1 MKIKRLS
8 LRIRIFLAMILLVL
22 LASVLIAA
30 VTIYQYKEQTDEY
43 NKSRLERKEQSI
55 HAAITY
61 WLNSG
66 NTFPLESKNLPY
78 IFKDK
83 IYEISNIE
91 KAELNIYDLE
101 GNLVKSSHSG
111 FVKSDAPDLLSD
123 TVLEA
128 IANNFQHLYVN
139 EKVINDNSYQ
149 SSFSYITDNKFKPFG
164 ILNLRYV
171 QDNTEQNKDLKEFLY
186 RLTLV
191 YVLMFVLAILLA
203 YFISSY
209 ITRSLKAI
217 TEKISQ
223 TRLSNL
229 NEKIILR
236 DSSTEIATL
245 INAYNEMIDKLEESA
260 VKLAKGE
267 REQAWREMAKQ
278 VAHEIKN
285 PLTPMRLTVQSFQRK
300 FDPDDPN
307 IKDKIN
313 EFSNMLIQQIDTLS
327 TIASAFS
334 NFANMPAQNREEI
347 DVVEVV
353 KQALDIFTEDYIS
366 FYPKQKSIIAKLD
379 KTQVIRIVT
388 NLVKNATQSLEDV
401 ENKKL
406 EVSVE
411 HDNGDICITI
421 ADNGKGISEAG
432 GERVFE
438 PKFTTKSSGMGL
450 GLAMVKN
457 IVDAYDGTVTFT
469 SQVNIGTVFKV
480 KLPKN

>member
-1 MKIKRLS
+1 MKIKQLS
-8 LRIRIFLAMILLVL
+8 LRIRIFLSMILLIL
-22 LASVLIAA
+22 LASILIAA

-43 NKSRLERKEQSI
+43 NKGRLERKNESV
-55 HAAITY
+55 HAAISY

-66 NTFPLESKNLPY
+66 NTFPLETKNLPY

-91 KAELNIYDLE
+91 KAEINIYDLE

-111 FVKSDAPDLLSD
+111 FVKSDAPVILSD
-123 TVLEA
+123 TILDA
-128 IANNFQHLYVN
+128 ISNNVQHLYVSI
-139 EKVINDNSYQ
+139 KVINDNSYQ
-149 SSFSYITDNKFKPFG
+149 SSYSYITDNKFKPFG
-164 ILNLRYV
+164 ILNLRYI
-171 QDNTEQNKDLKEFLY
+171 QDNIDQDRDLKEFLY
-186 RLTLV
+186 RLAMV
-191 YVLMFVLAILLA
+191 YVFMFVLAILLA
-203 YFISSY
+203 YIISSY

-229 NEKIILR
+229 NEKIILK

-245 INAYNEMIDKLEESA
+245 ISAYNEMIDKLEESA

-300 FDPDDPN
+300 FDPNDPN
-307 IKDKIN
+307 IQEKIN
-313 EFSNMLIQQIDTLS
+313 EFCKMLIQQIDTLS

-347 DVVEVV
+347 DLVVVV

-366 FYPKQKSIIAKLD
+366 FFPKEKSIIAKLD
-379 KTQVIRIVT
+379 KTQVIRVVT

-401 ENKKL
+401 ENEKL
-406 EVSVE
+406 EVTVSEDDENV
-411 HDNGDICITI
+411 CITI
-421 ADNGKGISEAG
+421 ADNGKGISEEDA
-432 GERVFE
+432 ERVFE
-438 PKFTTKSSGMGL
+438 PKFTTKTSGMGL

-457 IVDAYDGTVTFT
+457 IVDAYNGSISFT
-469 SQVNIGTVFKV
+469 SQINVGTVFKV

>member
-1 MKIKRLS
+1 MKIKQIS
-8 LRIRIFLAMILLVL
+8 LRIRIFLAMILLIL

-30 VTIYQYKEQTDEY
+30 VTIYQYKEQTNEY

-55 HAAITY
+55 HEAITY

-66 NTFPLESKNLPY
+66 NTFPLETKNLRY

-91 KAELNIYDLE
+91 KSEINIYDLE
-101 GNLVKSSHSG
+101 GKLVKSSHSG
-111 FVKSDAPDLLSD
+111 FVKSDAATLLSD
-123 TVLEA
+123 TILDA
-128 IANNFQHLYVN
+128 ISTNYKHFYVN
-139 EKVINDNSYQ
+139 EKVIKDNSYQ
-149 SSFSYITDNKFKPFG
+149 SSYSYITDNKFKPFG

-171 QDNTEQNKDLKEFLY
+171 QDNSEQSRYLKEFLY
-186 RLTLV
+186 RLGLV
-191 YVLMFVLAILLA
+191 YIFMFALAILSA
-203 YFISSY
+203 YFLSSY

-223 TRLSNL
+223 TRLSKQ
-229 NEKIILR
+229 NEKITIS
-236 DSSTEIATL
+236 DSSTEIVTL
-245 INAYNEMIDKLEESA
+245 INAYNEMVDELEESA
-260 VKLAKGE
+260 LKLAKGE

-278 VAHEIKN
+278 IAHEIKN
-285 PLTPMRLTVQSFQRK
+285 PLTPMRLTVQSFQRR
-300 FDPDDPN
+300 FDPNDPN
-307 IKDKIN
+307 IYDKIN
-313 EFSNMLIQQIDTLS
+313 EFSKMLIQQIDTLS

-347 DVVEVV
+347 DVVVVV
-353 KQALDIFTEDYIS
+353 KQALDIFMEDYIS
-366 FYPKQKSIIAKLD
+366 FFPKQEHIIAKLD

-388 NLVKNATQSLEDV
+388 NLVKNAAQSLEDV

-406 EVSVE
+406 EVTVSE
-411 HDNGDICITI
+411 DDENICII
-421 ADNGKGISEAG
+421 VADNGKGISEID

-438 PKFTTKSSGMGL
+438 PKFTTKTSGMGL

-457 IVDAYDGTVTFT
+457 IVDAHNGSIAFT
-469 SQVNIGTVFKV
+469 SQINIGTVFKV

>member
-8 LRIRIFLAMILLVL
+8 LRIRIFLAMILLIL
-22 LASVLIAA
+22 MASILIAT

-43 NKSRLERKEQSI
+43 NRSRLERKEQSI
-55 HAAITY
+55 NAAISY
-61 WLNSG
+61 WLSSG
-66 NTFPLESKNLPY
+66 NTFPLETKNLPY

-91 KAELNIYDLE
+91 KVELNIYDLE

-111 FVKSDAPDLLSD
+111 FVKSDAPVLLSD

-128 IANNFQHLYVN
+128 IANNFQHFYVN
-139 EKVINDNSYQ
+139 EKVLNNNSYQ
-149 SSFSYITDNKFKPFG
+149 SSYSYITDNKFKPFG

-186 RLTLV
+186 RLTMV
-191 YVLMFVLAILLA
+191 YALMFFLAILLA

-223 TRLSNL
+223 TRLSKR
-229 NEKIILR
+229 NEKITLS

-245 INAYNEMIDKLEESA
+245 INAYNEMVDELEESA

-307 IKDKIN
+307 IQDKIN

-327 TIASAFS
+327 TISSAFS

-366 FYPKQKSIIAKLD
+366 FFPKQPSIIAKLD

-406 EVSVE
+406 EVSVSE
-411 HDNGDICITI
+411 DEENICITI
-421 ADNGKGISEAG
+421 ADNGKGISEAD

-438 PKFTTKSSGMGL
+438 PKFTTKTSGMGL

-457 IVDAYDGTVTFT
+457 IVDAYDGTVGFT
-469 SQVNIGTVFKV
+469 SQVNIGTVFNV

>member
-8 LRIRIFLAMILLVL
+8 LRIRIFLAMILLIL

-55 HAAITY
+55 HAAINY

-66 NTFPLESKNLPY
+66 NTFPLETKNLPY

-91 KAELNIYDLE
+91 KSEINIYDLE
-101 GNLVKSSHSG
+101 GDLVKSSHSG
-111 FVKSDAPDLLSD
+111 FVKSDAPVLLPE

-128 IANNFQHLYVN
+128 VSNNYKHLYIN

-149 SSFSYITDNKFKPFG
+149 SSYSYITDNKFKPFG

-191 YVLMFVLAILLA
+191 YAIMFVLAILMA

-223 TRLSNL
+223 TRLSKL
-229 NEKIILR
+229 NEKITLT

-245 INAYNEMIDKLEESA
+245 INAYNDMVDELEESA
-260 VKLAKGE
+260 LKLAKGE

-300 FDPDDPN
+300 FDPNDPN
-307 IKDKIN
+307 IQEKIN

-334 NFANMPAQNREEI
+334 NFANMPLQNREEI
-347 DVVEVV
+347 DVVQVV
-353 KQALDIFTEDYIS
+353 KKALDIFTEDYIS
-366 FYPKQKSIIAKLD
+366 FFPKKPSIVAKMD

-388 NLVKNATQSLEDV
+388 NLVKNATQSLDDV

-406 EVSVE
+406 EVTVSEDDENV
-411 HDNGDICITI
+411 CITI
-421 ADNGKGISEAG
+421 ADNGKGISEEDAV
-432 GERVFE
+432 RVFE
-438 PKFTTKSSGMGL
+438 PKFTTKTSGMGL

-457 IVDAYDGTVTFT
+457 IVDAYEGSVTFT
-469 SQVNIGTVFKV
+469 SQTNVGTVFTV

>member
-22 LASVLIAA
+22 LASVLIAT

-186 RLTLV
+186 RLTMV

-421 ADNGKGISEAG
+421 ADNGKGISEAD

>member
-1 MKIKRLS
+1 MKIKQLS
-8 LRIRIFLAMILLVL
+8 LRIRIFLAMILLIL
-22 LASVLIAA
+22 LASVLIAT

-55 HAAITY
+55 HAAITF

-66 NTFPLESKNLPY
+66 NTFPLETKNLPY

-91 KAELNIYDLE
+91 KSEINIYDLE

-111 FVKSDAPDLLSD
+111 FVKSDAPVLLSD

-128 IANNFQHLYVN
+128 VSNNFKHLFVS

-149 SSFSYITDNKFKPFG
+149 SSYSYITDNKFKPFG

-171 QDNTEQNKDLKEFLY
+171 QDNTEQNRDLKEFLY
-186 RLTLV
+186 RLSLV
-191 YVLMFVLAILLA
+191 YAFMFVLAILLA

-223 TRLSNL
+223 TRLSKL
-229 NEKIILR
+229 NQKIILK

-245 INAYNEMIDKLEESA
+245 INAYNEMVDELEESA
-260 VKLAKGE
+260 IKLAKGE

-300 FDPDDPN
+300 FDPNDPN

-313 EFSNMLIQQIDTLS
+313 EFSKMLIQQIDTLS

-334 NFANMPAQNREEI
+334 NFANMPALNKEEI

-366 FYPKQKSIIAKLD
+366 FFPKQKSIIAKLD

-388 NLVKNATQSLEDV
+388 NLVKNATQSLEKV
-401 ENKKL
+401 ENKEL
-406 EVSVE
+406 EVTVDE
-411 HDNGDICITI
+411 DNGNICIII
-421 ADNGKGISEAG
+421 ADNGKGISEID

-438 PKFTTKSSGMGL
+438 PKFTTKTSGMGL

-457 IVDAYDGTVTFT
+457 IVDAYDGSVSFT
-469 SQVNIGTVFKV
+469 SKIDKGTVFKV

>member
-1 MKIKRLS
+1 MKIKQLS
-8 LRIRIFLAMILLVL
+8 LRIRIFLAMILLIL
-22 LASVLIAA
+22 LASVLIAS
-30 VTIYQYKEQTDEY
+30 VTIYQYKEQTYEY
-43 NKSRLERKEQSI
+43 NKGRLERKVESVN
-55 HAAITY
+55 AAINY

-66 NTFPLESKNLPY
+66 NTFPLETKNLPY

-91 KAELNIYDLE
+91 KAEINIYDLE

-111 FVKSDAPDLLSD
+111 FVKSNAPNILSD
-123 TVLEA
+123 TILTA
-128 IANNFQHLYVN
+128 ISNNVEHLHIDIK
-139 EKVINDNSYQ
+139 EINGSSYQ
-149 SSFSYITDNKFKPFG
+149 SSYSYITDNKFKPFG
-164 ILNLRYV
+164 ILNIRYI
-171 QDNTEQNKDLKEFLY
+171 QDNAEQERDLKEFLY
-186 RLTLV
+186 RLGMV
-191 YVLMFVLAILLA
+191 YVFMFVLAILLA

-223 TRLSNL
+223 TRLSKR
-229 NEKIILR
+229 NEKIILK
-236 DSSTEIATL
+236 DASTEIDTL
-245 INAYNEMIDKLEESA
+245 INAYNDMVDELEESA

-285 PLTPMRLTVQSFQRK
+285 PLTPMRLSIQSFQQK
-300 FDPDDPN
+300 FNPNDPN
-307 IKDKIN
+307 IQEKIN
-313 EFSNMLIQQIDTLS
+313 EFSKMLIQQIDTLS

-353 KQALDIFTEDYIS
+353 KKALDIFTEDYIS
-366 FYPKQKSIIAKLD
+366 FFPKEKSIIAKLD

-406 EVSVE
+406 EVTVSE
-411 HDNGDICITI
+411 DHENICIII
-421 ADNGKGISEAG
+421 ADNGKGISEAD
-432 GERVFE
+432 GEKVFE
-438 PKFTTKSSGMGL
+438 PKFTTKTSGMGL

-457 IVDAYDGTVTFT
+457 IVDAYEGSVTFT
-469 SQVNIGTVFKV
+469 SQTNVGTVFTV

>member
-8 LRIRIFLAMILLVL
+8 LRIRIFLAMILLIL

-55 HAAITY
+55 HAAINY

-66 NTFPLESKNLPY
+66 NTFPLETKNLPY

-91 KAELNIYDLE
+91 KSEINIYDLE
-101 GNLVKSSHSG
+101 GDLVKSSHSG
-111 FVKSDAPDLLSD
+111 FVKSDAPVLLPE

-128 IANNFQHLYVN
+128 VSNNYKHLYIN

-149 SSFSYITDNKFKPFG
+149 SSYSYITDNKFKPFG

-191 YVLMFVLAILLA
+191 YAIMFVLAILMA

-223 TRLSNL
+223 TRLSKL
-229 NEKIILR
+229 NEKITLT

-245 INAYNEMIDKLEESA
+245 INAYNDMVDELEESA
-260 VKLAKGE
+260 LKLAKGE

-300 FDPDDPN
+300 FDPNDPN
-307 IKDKIN
+307 IQEKID

-334 NFANMPAQNREEI
+334 NFANMPLQNREEI
-347 DVVEVV
+347 DVVQVV
-353 KQALDIFTEDYIS
+353 KKALDIFTEDYIS
-366 FYPKQKSIIAKLD
+366 FFPKKPSIVAKMD

-388 NLVKNATQSLEDV
+388 NLVKNATQSLDDV

-406 EVSVE
+406 EVTVSEDDENV
-411 HDNGDICITI
+411 CIII
-421 ADNGKGISEAG
+421 ADNGKGISEEDAV
-432 GERVFE
+432 RVFE
-438 PKFTTKSSGMGL
+438 PKFTTKTSGMGL

-457 IVDAYDGTVTFT
+457 IVDAYEGSVTFT
-469 SQVNIGTVFKV
+469 SQTNVGTVFTV

>member
-1 MKIKRLS
+1 MKIKQLS
-8 LRIRIFLAMILLVL
+8 LRTRIFLAMILLIL
-22 LASVLIAA
+22 LASVLIAT

-55 HAAITY
+55 HAAISY

-91 KAELNIYDLE
+91 KSEINIYDLE

-111 FVKSDAPDLLSD
+111 FVKSDAPTLLSD

-128 IANNFQHLYVN
+128 ISSSFKHLYIS

-149 SSFSYITDNKFKPFG
+149 SSYSYITDNKFKPFG

-186 RLTLV
+186 RLTMV
-191 YVLMFVLAILLA
+191 YAIMFVLAILMA

-223 TRLSNL
+223 TRLSKQ
-229 NEKIILR
+229 NEKITLS

-245 INAYNEMIDKLEESA
+245 INAYNEMVDELEESA
-260 VKLAKGE
+260 IKLAKGE

-300 FDPDDPN
+300 FDPNDPN
-307 IKDKIN
+307 IQDKIN

-334 NFANMPAQNREEI
+334 NFANMPLQNKEEI
-347 DVVEVV
+347 DIVQVV
-353 KQALDIFTEDYIS
+353 KKALDIFTEDYIS
-366 FYPKQKSIIAKLD
+366 FFPKKPSIIAKMD

-388 NLVKNATQSLEDV
+388 NLVKNATQSLEEV
-401 ENKKL
+401 EDKKL
-406 EVSVE
+406 EVTVSEDEENV
-411 HDNGDICITI
+411 CITI
-421 ADNGKGISEAG
+421 ADNGKGISEEDAV
-432 GERVFE
+432 RVFE
-438 PKFTTKSSGMGL
+438 PKFTTKTSGMGL

-457 IVDAYDGTVTFT
+457 IVDAYNGSVTFT
-469 SQVNIGTVFKV
+469 SQTNVGTVFTV

>member
-1 MKIKRLS
+1 MKIKQIS
-8 LRIRIFLAMILLVL
+8 LRIRIFLAMILLIL

-55 HAAITY
+55 HAAVTY

-66 NTFPLESKNLPY
+66 NTFPLETKNLRY

-91 KAELNIYDLE
+91 KSEINIYDLE
-101 GNLVKSSHSG
+101 GKLVKSSHSG
-111 FVKSDAPDLLSD
+111 FVKSDAPTLLSD
-123 TVLEA
+123 TILNA
-128 IANNFQHLYVN
+128 ISNDYKHFYVN
-139 EKVINDNSYQ
+139 EKVIKDNSYQ
-149 SSFSYITDNKFKPFG
+149 TSYSYITDNKFKPFG

-171 QDNTEQNKDLKEFLY
+171 QDNSEQSKFLKEFLY
-186 RLTLV
+186 RLGFV
-191 YVLMFVLAILLA
+191 YIFMFVLAILLA
-203 YFISSY
+203 YFLSSY

-223 TRLSNL
+223 TRLSKQ
-229 NEKIILR
+229 NEKITIS
-236 DSSTEIATL
+236 DSSTEIVTL
-245 INAYNEMIDKLEESA
+245 INAYNEMVDELEESA
-260 VKLAKGE
+260 IKLAKGE

-278 VAHEIKN
+278 IAHEIKN

-300 FDPDDPN
+300 FNPNDPN
-307 IKDKIN
+307 IYDKID
-313 EFSNMLIQQIDTLS
+313 EFSKMLIQQIDTLS

-347 DVVEVV
+347 DVVVVV
-353 KQALDIFTEDYIS
+353 KQALDIFMEDYIS
-366 FYPKQKSIIAKLD
+366 FFPKQEHIIAKLD

-388 NLVKNATQSLEDV
+388 NLVKNAAQSLEDV

-406 EVSVE
+406 EVTVSE
-411 HDNGDICITI
+411 DDENICII
-421 ADNGKGISEAG
+421 VADNGIGISEID

-438 PKFTTKSSGMGL
+438 PKFTTKTSGMGL

-457 IVDAYDGTVTFT
+457 IVDAHNGSIAFT
-469 SQVNIGTVFKV
+469 SQINIGTVFKV

>member
-8 LRIRIFLAMILLVL
+8 LRIRIFLAMILLIL

-55 HAAITY
+55 HAAINY

-66 NTFPLESKNLPY
+66 NTFPLETKNLPY

-91 KAELNIYDLE
+91 KSEINIYDLE
-101 GNLVKSSHSG
+101 GDLVKSSHSG
-111 FVKSDAPDLLSD
+111 FVKSDAPVLLPE

-128 IANNFQHLYVN
+128 VSNNYKHLYIN

-149 SSFSYITDNKFKPFG
+149 SSYSYITDNKFKPFG

-191 YVLMFVLAILLA
+191 YAIMFVLAILMA

-223 TRLSNL
+223 TRLSKL
-229 NEKIILR
+229 NEKITLT

-245 INAYNEMIDKLEESA
+245 INAYNDMVDELEESA
-260 VKLAKGE
+260 LKLAKGE

-300 FDPDDPN
+300 FDPNDPN
-307 IKDKIN
+307 IQEKID

-334 NFANMPAQNREEI
+334 NFANMPLQNREEI
-347 DVVEVV
+347 DVVQVV
-353 KQALDIFTEDYIS
+353 KKALDIFTEDYIS
-366 FYPKQKSIIAKLD
+366 FFPKKPSIVAKMD

-388 NLVKNATQSLEDV
+388 NLVKNATQSLDDV

-406 EVSVE
+406 EVTVSEDDENV
-411 HDNGDICITI
+411 CITI
-421 ADNGKGISEAG
+421 ADNGKGISEEDAV
-432 GERVFE
+432 RVFE
-438 PKFTTKSSGMGL
+438 PKFTTKTSGMGL

-457 IVDAYDGTVTFT
+457 IVDAYEGSVTFT
-469 SQVNIGTVFKV
+469 SQTNVGTVFTV

>member
-1 MKIKRLS
+1 M
-8 LRIRIFLAMILLVL
+8 
-22 LASVLIAA
+22 
-30 VTIYQYKEQTDEY
+30 
-43 NKSRLERKEQSI
+43 
-55 HAAITY
+55 
-61 WLNSG
+61 
-66 NTFPLESKNLPY
+66 PY

-111 FVKSDAPDLLSD
+111 FVKSDAPELLSD

-186 RLTLV
+186 RLTMV
-191 YVLMFVLAILLA
+191 YALMFVLAILLA

-366 FYPKQKSIIAKLD
+366 FFPKQKSIIAKLD

-411 HDNGDICITI
+411 QDNGDICITI
-421 ADNGKGISEAG
+421 ADNGKGISEAD

-438 PKFTTKSSGMGL
+438 PKFTTKTSGMGL

-457 IVDAYDGTVTFT
+457 IVDAYDGNVAFT

>member
-1 MKIKRLS
+1 MKIKQIS
-8 LRIRIFLAMILLVL
+8 LRIRIFLAMILIIL
-22 LASVLIAA
+22 LASVLIVT

-66 NTFPLESKNLPY
+66 NTFPLETKNLPY

-91 KAELNIYDLE
+91 KSEINIYDLE

-111 FVKSDAPDLLSD
+111 FVKSDAPVLLSD
-123 TVLEA
+123 TVLKA
-128 IANNFQHLYVN
+128 VSNNYKHLYVS

-149 SSFSYITDNKFKPFG
+149 SSYSYITDNKFKPFG
-164 ILNLRYV
+164 ILNLRYI

-191 YVLMFVLAILLA
+191 YALMFVLAILLA

-223 TRLSNL
+223 TRLSKL
-229 NEKIILR
+229 NEKITLI

-245 INAYNEMIDKLEESA
+245 INAYNEMVDELEESA
-260 VKLAKGE
+260 LKLAKGE

-300 FDPDDPN
+300 FDPNDPN
-307 IKDKIN
+307 IQDKIN

-334 NFANMPAQNREEI
+334 NFANMPLQNREEI
-347 DVVEVV
+347 DVVQVV
-353 KQALDIFTEDYIS
+353 KKSLDIFTEDYIS
-366 FYPKQKSIIAKLD
+366 FFPKKQSIIAKMD

-401 ENKKL
+401 EDKKL
-406 EVSVE
+406 EVTVAE
-411 HDNGDICITI
+411 DDENICITI
-421 ADNGKGISEAG
+421 ADNGKGISEEDAVK
-432 GERVFE
+432 VFE
-438 PKFTTKSSGMGL
+438 PKFTTKTSGMGL

-457 IVDAYDGTVTFT
+457 IVDAYNGSVTFT
-469 SQVNIGTVFKV
+469 SQTNVGTVFTV

>member
-1 MKIKRLS
+1 M
-8 LRIRIFLAMILLVL
+8 RIRIFLSMILLIL

-30 VTIYQYKEQTDEY
+30 VTIYQYKEQTNEY
-43 NKSRLERKEQSI
+43 NKLRLERKEQSI

-66 NTFPLESKNLPY
+66 NTFPLETKNLPY

-91 KAELNIYDLE
+91 KSEINIYDLK

-111 FVKSDAPDLLSD
+111 FVKSDAPILLSE
-123 TVLEA
+123 TILEA
-128 IANNFQHLYVN
+128 ISNNFQHLYVN
-139 EKVINDNSYQ
+139 IKVINDSSYQ
-149 SSFSYITDNKFKPFG
+149 SSYSYITDNKFKPFG
-164 ILNLRYV
+164 ILNLRYA
-171 QDNTEQNKDLKEFLY
+171 QDNSEQDKDLKEFLY
-186 RLTLV
+186 RLTMV
-191 YVLMFVLAILLA
+191 YAFMFMLAILLA

-223 TRLSNL
+223 TRLIKQ
-229 NEKIILR
+229 NEKIILK
-236 DSSTEIATL
+236 DTSTEIATL
-245 INAYNEMIDKLEESA
+245 INAYNDMVDELEESA
-260 VKLAKGE
+260 IKLAKGE

-300 FDPDDPN
+300 FDQNDPN
-307 IKDKIN
+307 IQDKIN
-313 EFSNMLIQQIDTLS
+313 EFSKMLIQQIDTLS

-347 DVVEVV
+347 EVVEVV
-353 KQALDIFTEDYIS
+353 KQALDIFMEDYIT
-366 FYPKQKSIIAKLD
+366 FFPKQQSIIAKLD

-388 NLVKNATQSLEDV
+388 NLVKNATQSLEEIED
-401 ENKKL
+401 KKL
-406 EVSVE
+406 EVTISE
-411 HDNGDICITI
+411 EDENICIII
-421 ADNGKGISEAG
+421 ADNGKGISEEDA
-432 GERVFE
+432 ERVFE
-438 PKFTTKSSGMGL
+438 PKFTTKTSGMGL

-457 IVDAYDGTVTFT
+457 IVEAYNGSVTFT
-469 SQVNIGTVFKV
+469 SQTNVGTVFTV

>member
-1 MKIKRLS
+1 MKIRQLS
-8 LRIRIFLAMILLVL
+8 LRIRIFLAMILLIL
-22 LASVLIAA
+22 LASVLIAT

-66 NTFPLESKNLPY
+66 NTFPLETKNLPY

-91 KAELNIYDLE
+91 KSEINIYDLE

-111 FVKSDAPDLLSD
+111 FVKSDAPTLLSD
-123 TVLEA
+123 TILEA
-128 IANNFQHLYVN
+128 VANSFQHIYIN

-149 SSFSYITDNKFKPFG
+149 SSYSYITDNKFKPFG

-171 QDNTEQNKDLKEFLY
+171 QDNTEQNQDLKEFLY
-186 RLTLV
+186 RLTMV
-191 YVLMFVLAILLA
+191 YALMFVLAILLA

-223 TRLSNL
+223 TRLSKL
-229 NEKIILR
+229 NEKITLT

-245 INAYNEMIDKLEESA
+245 INAYNDMVDELEESA
-260 VKLAKGE
+260 LKLAKGE

-300 FDPDDPN
+300 FDPNDPN
-307 IKDKIN
+307 IQEKIN

-334 NFANMPAQNREEI
+334 NFANMPLQNREDI
-347 DVVEVV
+347 DIVQVV
-353 KQALDIFTEDYIS
+353 KKALDIFTEDYIS
-366 FYPKQKSIIAKLD
+366 FFPKKSSIIAKMD

-401 ENKKL
+401 EDKKL
-406 EVSVE
+406 EVTVSEDDENV
-411 HDNGDICITI
+411 CITI
-421 ADNGKGISEAG
+421 ADNGKGISE
-432 GERVFE
+432 EDSIRVFE
-438 PKFTTKSSGMGL
+438 PKFTTKTSGMGL

-457 IVDAYDGTVTFT
+457 IVDAYEGSVTFT
-469 SQVNIGTVFKV
+469 SQSNVGTVFTV

>member
-8 LRIRIFLAMILLVL
+8 LRIRIFLAMILLIL

-55 HAAITY
+55 HAAINY

-66 NTFPLESKNLPY
+66 NTFPLETKNLPY

-91 KAELNIYDLE
+91 KSEINIYDLE

-111 FVKSDAPDLLSD
+111 FVKSDAPVLLPE

-128 IANNFQHLYVN
+128 VYNNYKHLYIN

-149 SSFSYITDNKFKPFG
+149 SSYSYITDNKFKPFG

-191 YVLMFVLAILLA
+191 YAIMFVLAILMA

-223 TRLSNL
+223 TRLSKL
-229 NEKIILR
+229 NEKITLT

-245 INAYNEMIDKLEESA
+245 INAYNDMVDELEESA
-260 VKLAKGE
+260 LKLAKGE

-300 FDPDDPN
+300 FDPNDPN
-307 IKDKIN
+307 IQEKIN

-334 NFANMPAQNREEI
+334 NFANMPLQNREEI
-347 DVVEVV
+347 DVVQVV
-353 KQALDIFTEDYIS
+353 KKALDIFTEDYIS
-366 FYPKQKSIIAKLD
+366 FFPKKPSIVAKMD

-388 NLVKNATQSLEDV
+388 NLVKNATQSLDDV

-406 EVSVE
+406 EVTVSEDDENV
-411 HDNGDICITI
+411 CITI
-421 ADNGKGISEAG
+421 ADNGKGISEEDAV
-432 GERVFE
+432 RVFE
-438 PKFTTKSSGMGL
+438 PKFTTKTSGMGL

-457 IVDAYDGTVTFT
+457 IVDAYEGSVTFT
-469 SQVNIGTVFKV
+469 SQTNVGTVFTV